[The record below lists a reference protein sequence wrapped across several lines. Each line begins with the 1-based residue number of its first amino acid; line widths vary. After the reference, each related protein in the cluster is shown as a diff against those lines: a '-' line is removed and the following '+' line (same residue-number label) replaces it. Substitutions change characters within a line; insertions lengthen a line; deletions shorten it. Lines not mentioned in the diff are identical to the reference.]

1 LSKLI
6 TQQQQKQQQQEQQTL
21 ALNTNTKLDS
31 VKYRNLNEQIFNELI
46 TFKDTS
52 YLSNTAKASNL
63 ISNMKK
69 SLKTQDTYSYD
80 ESKQQTD
87 NTSNKSVLIS
97 VPINTKTTTISPAQN
112 MSRPLDPLNDNLTQ
126 SIARTNLSSIINSSS
141 VNTNLHNQ
149 YDSGVYNESSR
160 KSNKST
166 SYYSDISIVV
176 YDNVTNISSSIN
188 SGVNSALLN
197 TNDANNNNKL
207 NTNITTSS
215 TSLNQN
221 QNTNDLV
228 VVSVSKHQQNRTS
241 IISASNKSVNDF
253 TGSIIAADRTNY
265 FNKQQQIAKLNRP
278 NNNNNDSLYSNVI
291 KRDQQQR
298 NRSVASP
305 TTEPYNAYLHHERI
319 PIVNQSLN
327 EPTKIHHESYETYRD
342 SILNSSKKR
351 SASEQVSNHGGS
363 TNSINIKS
371 IQINYETKPEDKMT
385 SVINVNINKKDH
397 NNDDDDDDDEKEQE
411 EELKKSSKPVA
422 VIVNELNSKFDKDN
436 LIVSPSI
443 SNSGKH
449 QQDLIMN
456 NKIIKVNTTTS
467 LIENAN
473 ICNNKTSSSNLY
485 NMKLNNYTRDSG
497 QIEKRLLEL
506 EQIAK
511 SNIEQLEKFE
521 QKYSSNNTNNNK
533 NNNNL
538 FEIPISIQLNTNN
551 NNNNNKPTNN
561 LDKQIKLL
569 EEINLKPAIK
579 QRYSN
584 PINTTSTTTTTP
596 NNNNNLTTNLTN
608 VSSNS
613 LTSTSNTKINLI
625 KQQISSNSSSS
636 TASSTSS
643 ITTDKQN
650 KSSLQTSIDIEIYN
664 LEPKALNPTNISES
678 SRQTLTI
685 MPRAN
690 RRSKQKPF
698 KIECTDL
705 SITKQ
710 QQQQQF
716 KTKTIVM
723 QPSPN
728 NYTAEVSKLLEKD
741 DTCDKLAKLE
751 EEQQQ
756 HQKLESSSNE
766 QLNIITKTDP
776 ESTTNDE
783 SANDD
788 DDDECYTH
796 KKQSISKK
804 QSTED
809 LPATTTKTTETYSL
823 LCGSLDIMT
832 NKEKIVKRRKLPHHR
847 HSHSVLNQ
855 QQQQQQE
862 TNEQQHIGKS
872 KREPLVNRRDRRA
885 RHTIPLLAAGQGHL
899 MLKKDEN
906 DKEALGKNDEVKEE
920 QENNLIT
927 RISSIIEKE
936 QQNIETNE
944 TTSSTPTSL
953 LISSDDEETTAI
965 KDISSK
971 LKQNTQSFENLTENK
986 VDIDDIKHDEEQY
999 NNNDSSLEE
1008 SQRKVIEWNNNDETN
1023 NKNNNNIQSTEE
1035 DAYNSNA
1042 YSAGEEQALNSF
1054 SANEQT
1060 FSDCELSSPMVI
1072 ACSTEI
1078 NNLTNEN
1085 DKTPMSSLD
1094 LSTQIEEEFKEP
1106 QTLKVELNDNNP
1118 KSGSKSDSETIDFK
1132 DETEQSEDEKNRI
1145 AKEHRYSA
1153 TSMMPAAATAVTATN
1168 TIYAEPMVIRSL
1180 RKKHDSTDTLDSAS
1194 SYEIRFERPHFSI
1207 DSKLDLEDKNIM
1219 WKNAINN
1226 IENYNKK
1233 KEEEQQTVLAT
1244 TPIINIT
1251 NDEMASNT
1259 NNDLSINTT
1268 SKLNTDV
1275 SSSSSFRS
1283 VEVSPKSNINETE
1296 NDEII
1301 CEKIEIIK
1309 SITQMNNAL
1318 IGVDIDQAKEL
1329 NSIKLD
1335 VSSSSDSD
1343 NTNND
1348 ASVSLLTDQIE
1359 IISENKQQPEP
1370 KPEPEQKPVETEK
1383 VELLAAAKPVVVF
1396 DDGYG
1401 STASMKN
1408 ATNESCSSID
1418 DTASEISLS
1427 SITTNNNKM
1436 MKKIVNKK
1444 LESLL
1449 DDSDNNVDLLDNLT
1463 TTVVFESESLTDKT
1477 LSCRLNDSE
1486 LDEITLIEPTC
1497 EQQKQQDESTSE
1509 IIIEKTISYTK
1520 NMESKQPVEISNTE
1534 TAATTTT
1541 PNDESN
1547 EFILIEQL
1555 ENSMKIVELE
1565 PLAASQITIDL
1576 NETNKNITEV
1586 QIKLE
1591 QSVMENDSSNS
1602 DVIDSNV
1609 EIIKIE
1615 DIIKHNEIEPVEKV
1629 IKQLID
1635 ENQPI
1640 VVEKCDQ
1647 LENNQLLDIVK
1658 NDLTEIKPEKSDFKE
1673 EEKDDQ
1679 SSVKN
1684 NELKNLLM
1692 PTFING

>member
-6 TQQQQKQQQQEQQTL
+6 TQQQQQQKQQQQEQQTL
-21 ALNTNTKLDS
+21 ALNNNTKLDS

-46 TFKDTS
+46 SFKDTS

-80 ESKQQTD
+80 ESKQQHQAD

-97 VPINTKTTTISPAQN
+97 VPINTKTTTIAAQN

-197 TNDANNNNKL
+197 TNDINNKL
-207 NTNITTSS
+207 NTNTNITTSS

-221 QNTNDLV
+221 QNNNNDLV

-278 NNNNNDSLYSNVI
+278 NNNNDSLYSNVI
-291 KRDQQQR
+291 KRDQQQQQQR

-327 EPTKIHHESYETYRD
+327 ESTKIHHESYETYRD

-385 SVINVNINKKDH
+385 SVINVNINKKD
-397 NNDDDDDDDEKEQE
+397 NDDDYNDEIEQE

-436 LIVSPSI
+436 LIVSPTI

-521 QKYSSNNTNNNK
+521 QKYSSNNTNNN
-533 NNNNL
+533 NNNL
-538 FEIPISIQLNTNN
+538 FEIPISIQLNNN
-551 NNNNNKPTNN
+551 NKKPTNN

-584 PINTTSTTTTTP
+584 PINTTSTTTTTTTTT
-596 NNNNNLTTNLTN
+596 NNNLTPNLTN

-613 LTSTSNTKINLI
+613 LASTSNTKINLI
-625 KQQISSNSSSS
+625 KQQISSNSLSS

-643 ITTDKQN
+643 ITDKQN

-710 QQQQQF
+710 QQQF

-756 HQKLESSSNE
+756 QQKLESSSNE

-788 DDDECYTH
+788 DECYTH

-809 LPATTTKTTETYSL
+809 LSVTTTKTTETYSL
-823 LCGSLDIMT
+823 LCGSLDVMT

-847 HSHSVLNQ
+847 HSHSVLN

-899 MLKKDEN
+899 ILKKDEN
-906 DKEALGKNDEVKEE
+906 DKEALVKNDEEKQE

-936 QQNIETNE
+936 QQNIEINE

-986 VDIDDIKHDEEQY
+986 VDVDDIKHDEEHNN

-1008 SQRKVIEWNNNDETN
+1008 SQRKVIEWNNNDEDETN

-1042 YSAGEEQALNSF
+1042 YSAAEEQALNSF

-1106 QTLKVELNDNNP
+1106 QTLKVELNDNP

-1132 DETEQSEDEKNRI
+1132 DETEQSDDEKNKI

-1153 TSMMPAAATAVTATN
+1153 TSMMLAAATAVTTTN
-1168 TIYAEPMVIRSL
+1168 TIIAEPMVIKSL

-1233 KEEEQQTVLAT
+1233 KEEEEIVLTT
-1244 TPIINIT
+1244 TPIANIT

-1259 NNDLSINTT
+1259 NNDLSINIT

-1301 CEKIEIIK
+1301 GEKIEIIK

-1359 IISENKQQPEP
+1359 TISENKQQPEP

-1383 VELLAAAKPVVVF
+1383 VELLVSKPVVVF

-1427 SITTNNNKM
+1427 SITNNNNKM

-1463 TTVVFESESLTDKT
+1463 TTVVFESESLNDKT
-1477 LSCRLNDSE
+1477 LSSRLNDSE

-1497 EQQKQQDESTSE
+1497 EQQNESSSE

-1520 NMESKQPVEISNTE
+1520 NMESKQPVEISNTA
-1534 TAATTTT
+1534 TITTTT
-1541 PNDESN
+1541 SDESN

-1576 NETNKNITEV
+1576 NETNKNSAEV

-1591 QSVMENDSSNS
+1591 QSVMENNSSIS
-1602 DVIDSNV
+1602 DVIDTNV

-1647 LENNQLLDIVK
+1647 LENDQLDIVK
-1658 NDLTEIKPEKSDFKE
+1658 NNDLTEIKPEQSEFKEEEKEE